1 MTNAPVRPAPG
12 DARRGAATIPLPSA
26 LALPAACAAAA
37 FVLAALPAAGQQDD
51 SIETEVVR
59 EGSIY
64 MLVGRG
70 GNIGL
75 SIGEDGAFLVDDK
88 FAPMTDEIRA
98 AVAGLTDDE
107 VEFVVNTHWHG
118 DHVGGNENFGEAGS
132 LIVAHEN
139 VRKRMNP
146 RAFRDLVGRSEQ
158 APPAALPVI
167 TFTDAV
173 TFHWN
178 GDDIRAFHVEH
189 AHTDG
194 DAVIHFPENDVLH
207 MGDTF
212 FNGTYPFIDVES
224 GGSIHGV
231 IAAAQRALELSGP
244 GTRIIPGHGP
254 LAGPDDL
261 RAYHRMLRSVR
272 DRVQG
277 MIDEGRTLREVVEA
291 GPSARFDAEWGGSDF
306 MPPDRFACLVYRGM
320 VEEER
325 MTPCPGA
332 EGP

>member
-1 MTNAPVRPAPG
+1 MRSTHSQGRSPLARAPG
-12 DARRGAATIPLPSA
+12 RIPGRAAL
-26 LALPAACAAAA
+26 L
-37 FVLAALPAAGQQDD
+37 LAALAALLPWPAPAAAQEEG
-51 SIETEVVR
+51 SIGTEVVR

-70 GNIGL
+70 GNVGL
-75 SIGEDGAFLVDDK
+75 SVGEDGAFLVDDK
-88 FAPMTDEIRA
+88 FAPLTDEIRA
-98 AVAGLTDDE
+98 AVASVSDSE
-107 VEFVVNTHWHG
+107 VEFVMNTHWHG

-146 RAFRDLVGRSEQ
+146 RAFRDLMGRSEQ

-194 DAVIHFPENDVLH
+194 DAIIHFPENDVLH

-212 FNGTYPFIDVES
+212 FNGFYPFVDVES
-224 GGSIHGV
+224 GGSIHGMV
-231 IAAAQRALELSGP
+231 TAARRALDLSGP
-244 GTRIIPGHGP
+244 DTRIIPGHGP
-254 LAGPDDL
+254 LAGIEDL
-261 RAYHRMLRSVR
+261 RAYHGMLRAVR
-272 DRVQG
+272 DRVQDL
-277 MIDEGRTLREVVEA
+277 IDEGRSLEEVVEA
-291 GPSARFDAEWGGSDF
+291 GPTERFDAEWGGSDF

-320 VEEER
+320 VEEQR
-325 MTPCPGA
+325 MTPCPGSD